1 VEAIM
6 WRTFLI
12 SLGFLLIALAA
23 CDQEVLIARPDPG
36 AYEIVALVA
45 G

>member
-1 VEAIM
+1 METIM

-12 SLGFLLIALAA
+12 SLGFLSIALAA
-23 CDQEVLIARPDPG
+23 CDQEVLIARSDPG

-45 G
+45 D